1 MIKKGDNMENRFDNE
16 AIIKLREENDALRYR
31 QNEADIYYAKM
42 KELEV
47 YQAELIRLLTQ
58 MEERSEKVVILFEG
72 RDAAGKGSLIG
83 SISQYLNPKHCRTVA
98 LGRPTDEEKSQ
109 WYFQKYIK
117 HFPRGGELVL
127 FDRSW
132 YNRAMVE
139 PVFGFCTHD
148 EYELFL
154 DTVIPFEDSFIKHG
168 TRLIKIYLSVSKEI
182 QNERFERRRTDP
194 LRQWKLS
201 EIDMQAQAMW
211 NDFSQKKRVMLEKTH
226 TPKSPWHIIRSN
238 DKHKARIE
246 AMKLILRELYTQYS
260 ETQIDLKADTS
271 ILVSVEDE
279 LLR

>member
-1 MIKKGDNMENRFDNE
+1 MN
-16 AIIKLREENDALRYR
+16 EENIEKLCEE
-31 QNEADIYYAKM
+31 QNAPHPYHSEAVFYYDKM
-42 KELEV
+42 KELEI
-47 YQAELIRLLTQ
+47 YQAKLVKLLAQ
-58 MEERSEKVVILFEG
+58 IEEKSQKVIVLFEG

-83 SISQYLNPKHCRTVA
+83 SIAQYLNPKHCRSVA

-139 PVFGFCTHD
+139 PVFGFCSQK

-154 DTVIPFEDSFIKHG
+154 DTVTTFEDSFTKHG
-168 TRLIKIYLSVSKEI
+168 THLIKIYLSVNKNI
-182 QNERFERRRTDP
+182 QNERFEKRRTDP

-211 NDFSQKKRVMLEKTH
+211 DEFTEKKRTMLKRTH
-226 TPKSPWHIIRSN
+226 KAESPWHIIRSN

-246 AMKLILRELYTQYS
+246 AMKLLLRELDFQDLDT
-260 ETQIDLKADTS
+260 TVDLKADEN
-271 ILVSVEDE
+271 IFVSVEAE
-279 LLR
+279 ILR

>member
-1 MIKKGDNMENRFDNE
+1 MENTLNKE
-16 AIIKLREENDALRYR
+16 ILSKLQEENDTLRHR
-31 QNEADIYYAKM
+31 QNEADVYYEKM

-47 YQAELIRLLTQ
+47 YQAELIKLLTQ
-58 MEERSEKVVILFEG
+58 LEARSQKVVILFEG

-83 SISQYLNPKHCRTVA
+83 SIAQYLNPKHCRTVA

-117 HFPRGGELVL
+117 HFPRGGEMVL

-139 PVFGFCTHD
+139 PVFGFCSQE

-154 DTVIPFEDSFIKHG
+154 DTVIPFEDSLIKHG
-168 TRLIKIYLSVSKEI
+168 TRLIKIYLSVSKEV

-211 NDFSQKKRVMLEKTH
+211 NDFSQKKRRMLEKTH
-226 TPKSPWHIIRSN
+226 TPESPWHIIRSN

-246 AMKLILRELYTQYS
+246 AMKLILRELYTEES
-260 ETQIDLKADTS
+260 NSQIDLKVDGR

-279 LLR
+279 LFL

>member
-1 MIKKGDNMENRFDNE
+1 MNE
-16 AIIKLREENDALRYR
+16 ETLEKLRKENDALRQYHSDA
-31 QNEADIYYAKM
+31 ELYYSRM

-47 YQAELIRLLTQ
+47 YQAQLVKLLAQ
-58 MEERSEKVVILFEG
+58 IEERSQKVVVLFDG

-83 SISQYLNPKHCRTVA
+83 TIAQYLNPKHCRTVA
-98 LGRPTDEEKSQ
+98 LGRPTEEEKSQ

-139 PVFGFCTHD
+139 PVFGFCTQD

-154 DTVIPFEDSFIKHG
+154 DTVNTFEDSFIKHG
-168 TRLIKIYLSVSKEI
+168 THLIKIYLSVSKEV
-182 QNERFERRRTDP
+182 QNERFEKRRTDP

-211 NDFSQKKRVMLEKTH
+211 DEFTQKKRTMLKRTH
-226 TPKSPWHIIRSN
+226 TPESPWHIIRSD
-238 DKHKARIE
+238 DKHKARVE
-246 AMKLILRELYTQYS
+246 AMKLILRELDFQEEGSTI
-260 ETQIDLKADTS
+260 ELKADES
-271 ILVSVEDE
+271 VLVSVDAE

>member
-1 MIKKGDNMENRFDNE
+1 MVNTNE
-16 AIIKLREENDALRYR
+16 ETITKLREENEILRNRHNDADL
-31 QNEADIYYAKM
+31 YYAKM

-47 YQAELIRLLTQ
+47 YQAKLVRLLTQ
-58 MEERSEKVVILFEG
+58 IEERSQKVVILFEG

-83 SISQYLNPKHCRTVA
+83 SIAQYLNPKHYRIVA

-117 HFPRGGELVL
+117 HFPRGGEMVL

-139 PVFGFCTHD
+139 PVFGFCTQE

-154 DTVIPFEDSFIKHG
+154 DTVIPLEDSFIKHG
-168 TRLIKIYLSVSKEI
+168 THLIKIYLSVSKEV
-182 QNERFERRRTDP
+182 QNERFGRRRIDP

-201 EIDMQAQAMW
+201 EIDMQAQALW
-211 NDFSQKKRVMLEKTH
+211 GEFTQKKIRMLEKTH
-226 TPKSPWHIIRSN
+226 TPESPWHIIRSD

-246 AMKLILRELYTQYS
+246 AMKLILRELYTD
-260 ETQIDLKADTS
+260 EDKNEVDLRADTD
-271 ILVSVEDE
+271 ILVSVEEE

>member
-1 MIKKGDNMENRFDNE
+1 MENELNE
-16 AIIKLREENDALRYR
+16 ETIIKLREENDLLRHR
-31 QNEADIYYAKM
+31 QNEADVYYTKM

-47 YQAELIRLLTQ
+47 YQAELVRLLAH
-58 MEERSEKVVILFEG
+58 MEERSEKVIILFEG

-83 SISQYLNPKHCRTVA
+83 SIAQYLNPKHCRTVA

-117 HFPRGGELVL
+117 HFPRGGEMVL

-139 PVFGFCTHD
+139 PVFGFCTQR

-154 DTVIPFEDSFIKHG
+154 DTVIPFENTFIKHN
-168 TRLIKIYLSVSKEI
+168 THLIKIYLSVSKEI

-211 NDFSQKKRVMLEKTH
+211 GEFSEKKRLMLEKTH
-226 TPKSPWHIIRSN
+226 TPESPWHIIRSD

-246 AMKLILRELYTQYS
+246 AMKLILRELYTHAS
-260 ETQIDLKADTS
+260 DSKIDLKADKR

-279 LLR
+279 LFR

>member
-1 MIKKGDNMENRFDNE
+1 MENTLNKE
-16 AIIKLREENDALRYR
+16 ILSKLQEENDTLRHR
-31 QNEADIYYAKM
+31 QNEADVYYEKM

-47 YQAELIRLLTQ
+47 YQAELIKLLTQ
-58 MEERSEKVVILFEG
+58 LEARSQKVVILFEG

-83 SISQYLNPKHCRTVA
+83 SIAQYLNPKHCRTVA

-117 HFPRGGELVL
+117 HFPRGGEMVL

-139 PVFGFCTHD
+139 PVFGFCSQE

-168 TRLIKIYLSVSKEI
+168 TRLIKIYLSVSKDV

-211 NDFSQKKRVMLEKTH
+211 NDFSQKKRRMLEKTH
-226 TPKSPWHIIRSN
+226 TPESPWHIIRSN

-246 AMKLILRELYTQYS
+246 AMKLILRELYTEES
-260 ETQIDLKADTS
+260 NSQIDLKVDGR

-279 LLR
+279 LFL

>member
-1 MIKKGDNMENRFDNE
+1 MENELNE
-16 AIIKLREENDALRYR
+16 ETIIKLREENDILRHR
-31 QNEADIYYAKM
+31 QNEADVYYTKM

-47 YQAELIRLLTQ
+47 YQAELVRLLAH
-58 MEERSEKVVILFEG
+58 MEERSEKVIILFEG

-83 SISQYLNPKHCRTVA
+83 SIAQYLNPKHCRTVA
-98 LGRPTDEEKSQ
+98 LGRPTEEEKSQ

-117 HFPRGGELVL
+117 HFPRGGEMVL

-139 PVFGFCTHD
+139 PVFGFCTQR

-154 DTVIPFEDSFIKHG
+154 DTVIPFENTFIKHD
-168 TRLIKIYLSVSKEI
+168 THLIKIYLSVSKEI

-211 NDFSQKKRVMLEKTH
+211 GEFSEKKRLMLEKTH
-226 TPKSPWHIIRSN
+226 TPESPWNIIRSD

-246 AMKLILRELYTQYS
+246 AMKLILRELYTHAS
-260 ETQIDLKADTS
+260 DSQIDLKGDKR

-279 LLR
+279 LFR

>member
-1 MIKKGDNMENRFDNE
+1 MEKDFNIE
-16 AIIKLREENDALRYR
+16 IIKLREENDALRNR

-47 YQAELIRLLTQ
+47 YQAELIKLLTH
-58 MEERSEKVVILFEG
+58 MEERSQKVVILFEG

-83 SISQYLNPKHCRTVA
+83 TIAQYLNPKHCRTVA
-98 LGRPTDEEKSQ
+98 LGKPTDEEKSQ

-139 PVFGFCTHD
+139 PVFGFCTHE

-168 TRLIKIYLSVSKEI
+168 TRLIKIYLSVSKDV

-201 EIDMQAQAMW
+201 EIDMQAQVMW
-211 NDFSQKKRVMLEKTH
+211 NEFSKKKRIMLEKTH
-226 TPKSPWHIIRSN
+226 TPSSPWHIIRSD

-246 AMKLILRELYTQYS
+246 AMKLILRELGS
-260 ETQIDLKADTS
+260 LEKDFKIDLTADRNT
-271 ILVSVEDE
+271 LVSIEDE

>member
-1 MIKKGDNMENRFDNE
+1 MENELNE
-16 AIIKLREENDALRYR
+16 ETIIKLREEIDILRHR
-31 QNEADIYYAKM
+31 QNEADVYYAKM

-47 YQAELIRLLTQ
+47 YQAELVRLLAH
-58 MEERSEKVVILFEG
+58 MEERSERVIILFEG

-83 SISQYLNPKHCRTVA
+83 SIAQYLNPKHCRTVA

-117 HFPRGGELVL
+117 HFPRGGEMVL

-139 PVFGFCTHD
+139 PVFGFCTQK

-154 DTVIPFEDSFIKHG
+154 DTVIPFENTFIKHD
-168 TRLIKIYLSVSKEI
+168 THLIKIYLSVSKEI

-211 NDFSQKKRVMLEKTH
+211 GEFSEKKRLMLEKTH
-226 TPKSPWHIIRSN
+226 TPESPWHIIRSD

-246 AMKLILRELYTQYS
+246 AMKLILRELYTHAS
-260 ETQIDLKADTS
+260 DSKIDLKGDKC

-279 LLR
+279 LFR

>member
-1 MIKKGDNMENRFDNE
+1 MEKDLSNE
-16 AIIKLREENDALRYR
+16 IMMLREENDALRHR
-31 QNEADIYYAKM
+31 QNEADVYYAKM

-47 YQAELIRLLTQ
+47 YQAELIKLLAKI
-58 MEERSEKVVILFEG
+58 EEKSEKVVILFEG

-83 SISQYLNPKHCRTVA
+83 TIAQYLNPKHCRTVA
-98 LGRPTDEEKSQ
+98 LGRPTDEERSQ

-117 HFPRGGELVL
+117 HFPKGGELVL

-154 DTVIPFEDSFIKHG
+154 DTVIPFEESFISHG
-168 TRLIKIYLSVSKEI
+168 TCLIKIYLSVSKEI
-182 QNERFERRRTDP
+182 QNERFGRRRTDP

-211 NDFSQKKRVMLEKTH
+211 NEFSTKKRVMLEKTH
-226 TPKSPWHIIRSN
+226 TTSSPWHIIRSD

-246 AMKLILRELYTQYS
+246 AMKLIIRELGFEEEGS
-260 ETQIDLKADTS
+260 QIDLKADSS
-271 ILVSVEDE
+271 ILVSVEEE
-279 LLR
+279 LFR

>member
-1 MIKKGDNMENRFDNE
+1 MKECVLEKEILEY
-16 AIIKLREENDALRYR
+16 LRKENDALRKYHTDAE
-31 QNEADIYYAKM
+31 QYYAKM
-42 KELEV
+42 KELEI
-47 YQAELIRLLTQ
+47 YQAKLVRLLTKI
-58 MEERSEKVVILFEG
+58 EEKSQKVVVLFDG

-83 SISQYLNPKHCRTVA
+83 SIAQYLNPKHCRTVA
-98 LGRPTDEEKSQ
+98 LGRPTEEEKSQ

-139 PVFGFCTHD
+139 PVFGFCTQN

-154 DTVIPFEDSFIKHG
+154 ETVTNFEDSLTRHG
-168 TRLIKIYLSVSKEI
+168 THLIKIYLSVSKEV
-182 QNERFERRRTDP
+182 QNERFEKRRTDP

-211 NDFSQKKRVMLEKTH
+211 SEFSQKKRIMLERTH
-226 TPKSPWHIIRSN
+226 TPESPWHIIRSD

-246 AMKLILRELYTQYS
+246 AMKLILRELDFEEQDSTVY
-260 ETQIDLKADTS
+260 LKADEN
-271 ILVSVEDE
+271 ILVSVEAE

>member
-1 MIKKGDNMENRFDNE
+1 MNE
-16 AIIKLREENDALRYR
+16 ETIEKLRKENDDLRQYHTDA
-31 QNEADIYYAKM
+31 ELYYSKM

-47 YQAELIRLLTQ
+47 YQAQLVKLLTQ
-58 MEERSEKVVILFEG
+58 IEERSQKVVVLFDG

-83 SISQYLNPKHCRTVA
+83 TIAQYLNPKHCRTVA
-98 LGRPTDEEKSQ
+98 LGRPTEEEKSQ

-139 PVFGFCTHD
+139 PVFGFCTQE

-154 DTVIPFEDSFIKHG
+154 NTVNTFEDSFIQHG
-168 TRLIKIYLSVSKEI
+168 THLIKIYLSVSKEV
-182 QNERFERRRTDP
+182 QNERFHKRRNDP

-211 NDFSQKKRVMLEKTH
+211 NEFTQKKRVMLERTH
-226 TPKSPWHIIRSN
+226 TPESPWHIIRSD
-238 DKHKARIE
+238 DKHKARVE
-246 AMKLILRELYTQYS
+246 AMKLILRELDFKVEGST
-260 ETQIDLKADTS
+260 IDLEPDES
-271 ILVSVEDE
+271 ILVSVDTE

>member
-1 MIKKGDNMENRFDNE
+1 MENTLNKEVLD
-16 AIIKLREENDALRYR
+16 KLREENNTLRHR
-31 QNEADIYYAKM
+31 QNEADVYYEKM

-47 YQAELIRLLTQ
+47 YQAELIKLLTQ
-58 MEERSEKVVILFEG
+58 LEARSQKVVILFEG

-83 SISQYLNPKHCRTVA
+83 SIAQYLNPKHCRTVA

-117 HFPRGGELVL
+117 HFPRGGEMVL

-139 PVFGFCTHD
+139 PVFGFCSQE

-154 DTVIPFEDSFIKHG
+154 DTVIPFEDSFMKHG
-168 TRLIKIYLSVSKEI
+168 TRLIKIYLSVTKEV

-211 NDFSQKKRVMLEKTH
+211 NDFSQKKRRMLEKTH
-226 TPKSPWHIIRSN
+226 TPESPWHIIRSD

-246 AMKLILRELYTQYS
+246 AMKLILRELYTEES
-260 ETQIDLKADTS
+260 NSQIDLKVDGRF
-271 ILVSVEDE
+271 LVSVEDE
-279 LLR
+279 LFL

>member
-1 MIKKGDNMENRFDNE
+1 MEQDFNIE
-16 AIIKLREENDALRYR
+16 IMKLREENNRLRQR

-42 KELEV
+42 KELEI
-47 YQAELIRLLTQ
+47 YQAELIKLLTEI
-58 MEERSEKVVILFEG
+58 EEKSQKVIILFEG

-83 SISQYLNPKHCRTVA
+83 TIAQYLNPKHCRTVA
-98 LGRPTDEEKSQ
+98 LGRPTDEERSQ

-117 HFPRGGELVL
+117 HFPKGGELVL

-139 PVFGFCTHD
+139 PVFGFCTAH

-154 DTVIPFEDSFIKHG
+154 NTVIPFEESFIDHG
-168 TRLIKIYLSVSKEI
+168 TRLIKIYLSVSKEM
-182 QNERFERRRTDP
+182 QSERFKRRRNDP

-211 NDFSQKKRVMLEKTH
+211 DDFTEKKKIMLERTH
-226 TPKSPWHIIRSN
+226 TAASPWHIIRSN

-246 AMKLILRELYTQYS
+246 AMKLLLRELDFQEVNS
-260 ETQIDLKADTS
+260 ALDLKADEE
-271 ILVSVEDE
+271 ILVSVDSE
-279 LLR
+279 LSLPTV

>member
-1 MIKKGDNMENRFDNE
+1 MYSQECQVSEESIE
-16 AIIKLREENDALRYR
+16 KLREENAALRQYHS
-31 QNEADIYYAKM
+31 EAENYYANM

-47 YQAELIRLLTQ
+47 YQAKLVKLLTQ
-58 MEERSEKVVILFEG
+58 IEKKSQKVIVLFDG

-83 SISQYLNPKHCRTVA
+83 SISQYLNPKHCRSVA
-98 LGRPTDEEKSQ
+98 LGRPTEEEKSQ

-139 PVFGFCTHD
+139 PVFGFCTQE

-154 DTVIPFEDSFIKHG
+154 NTVNQFENSFIQHG
-168 TRLIKIYLSVSKEI
+168 THLIKIYLSVSKEV
-182 QNERFERRRTDP
+182 QNERFEKRRTDP

-211 NDFSQKKRVMLEKTH
+211 SDFTEKKRVMLKRTH
-226 TPKSPWHIIRSN
+226 TIESPWHIIRSDN
-238 DKHKARIE
+238 KHKARIE
-246 AMKLILRELYTQYS
+246 AMKLILRELDFQEENSTV
-260 ETQIDLKADTS
+260 DLKPDTS
-271 ILVSVEDE
+271 ILVPIEAE

>member
-1 MIKKGDNMENRFDNE
+1 MEKDFSNEIMKLRQENE
-16 AIIKLREENDALRYR
+16 ALRHR

-47 YQAELIRLLTQ
+47 YQAELIKLLTK

-83 SISQYLNPKHCRTVA
+83 SIAQYLNPKHCRTVA
-98 LGRPTDEEKSQ
+98 LGRPTDEERSQ

-139 PVFGFCTHD
+139 PVFGFCTRD

-154 DTVIPFEDSFIKHG
+154 DTVIPLEDSFIKHG
-168 TRLIKIYLSVSKEI
+168 TRLIKIYLSVSKEV
-182 QNERFERRRTDP
+182 QNERFKRRRTDP

-211 NDFSQKKRVMLEKTH
+211 HEFTQKKKLMLEKTH
-226 TPKSPWHIIRSN
+226 TPSSPWHVIRSN

-246 AMKLILRELYTQYS
+246 AMKLILRELCSQEDS
-260 ETQIDLKADTS
+260 QINLKADTD

>member
-1 MIKKGDNMENRFDNE
+1 MENTLNKE
-16 AIIKLREENDALRYR
+16 VLNKLQEENDTLRHR
-31 QNEADIYYAKM
+31 QNEADVYYEKM

-47 YQAELIRLLTQ
+47 YQAELIKLLTQ
-58 MEERSEKVVILFEG
+58 LEARSQKVVILFEG

-83 SISQYLNPKHCRTVA
+83 SIAQYLNPKHCRTVA

-117 HFPRGGELVL
+117 HFPRGGEMVL

-139 PVFGFCTHD
+139 PVFGFCSQE

-168 TRLIKIYLSVSKEI
+168 TRLIKIYLSVSKDV

-211 NDFSQKKRVMLEKTH
+211 NDFSQKKRRMLEKTH
-226 TPKSPWHIIRSN
+226 TPDSPWHIIRSD

-246 AMKLILRELYTQYS
+246 AMKLILRELYTEES
-260 ETQIDLKADTS
+260 NSQIDLKVDGR

-279 LLR
+279 LFL

>member
-1 MIKKGDNMENRFDNE
+1 MQEEDILETLRKENNE
-16 AIIKLREENDALRYR
+16 LRLH
-31 QNEADIYYAKM
+31 QSEAQQYYVKM
-42 KELEV
+42 KELES
-47 YQAELIRLLTQ
+47 YQAKLVKLLTQ
-58 MEERSEKVVILFEG
+58 IEKKSQKVVVLFDG

-83 SISQYLNPKHCRTVA
+83 TIAQYLNPKHCRSVA

-139 PVFGFCTHD
+139 PVFGFCTQN

-154 DTVIPFEDSFIKHG
+154 DTVNTFEDSFIRHD
-168 TRLIKIYLSVSKEI
+168 TRLIKIYLSVSKEV
-182 QNERFERRRTDP
+182 QNERFKKRRTDP

-211 NDFSQKKRVMLEKTH
+211 AEFTQKKRIMLERTH
-226 TPKSPWHIIRSN
+226 TPESPWHIIRSD

-246 AMKLILRELYTQYS
+246 VMKLILRELDFVDDNSTV
-260 ETQIDLKADTS
+260 DLKADDS

-279 LLR
+279 LSP

>member
-1 MIKKGDNMENRFDNE
+1 MHEE
-16 AIIKLREENDALRYR
+16 IIEKLRKENELLR
-31 QNEADIYYAKM
+31 QTHTEADLYYAKM
-42 KELEV
+42 KELEI
-47 YQAELIRLLTQ
+47 YQAQLVKLLTEI
-58 MEERSEKVVILFEG
+58 EEKSQKVIVLFEG

-83 SISQYLNPKHCRTVA
+83 SIAQYLNPKHCRSVA
-98 LGRPTDEEKSQ
+98 LGKPTDEERSQ

-139 PVFGFCTHD
+139 PVFGFCTQN

-154 DTVIPFEDSFIKHG
+154 DTVTNFEDSFTKHG

-182 QNERFERRRTDP
+182 QNERFEKRRTDP

-211 NDFSQKKRVMLEKTH
+211 NEFTQKNRIMLERTH
-226 TPKSPWHIIRSN
+226 TPESPWHIIRSN

-246 AMKLILRELYTQYS
+246 AMKLILRELDFQVEDSTV
-260 ETQIDLKADTS
+260 DLKADEN
-271 ILVSVEDE
+271 ILVSVEAE
-279 LLR
+279 ILG

>member
-1 MIKKGDNMENRFDNE
+1 MANTNE
-16 AIIKLREENDALRYR
+16 EIILQLREENRILRDR
-31 QNEADIYYAKM
+31 QNEADVYYAKM

-47 YQAELIRLLTQ
+47 YQAKLVKLLTQ
-58 MEERSEKVVILFEG
+58 IEERSQKVVILFEG

-83 SISQYLNPKHCRTVA
+83 SIAQYLNPKHYRTVA
-98 LGRPTDEEKSQ
+98 LGKPTDEEKSQ
-109 WYFQKYIK
+109 WYFQRYIK
-117 HFPRGGELVL
+117 HFPKGGEMVL

-139 PVFGFCTHD
+139 PVFGFCTQE

-154 DTVIPFEDSFIKHG
+154 ETVIPFEDSFIKHG
-168 TRLIKIYLSVSKEI
+168 THLIKIYLSVSKEV

-211 NDFSQKKRVMLEKTH
+211 GDFTQKKRRMLEATH
-226 TPKSPWHIIRSN
+226 TPESPWHIIRSD

-246 AMKLILRELYTQYS
+246 AMKLILRELYADEEES
-260 ETQIDLKADTS
+260 GLDLQADEDV
-271 ILVSVEDE
+271 LVSVEEE
-279 LLR
+279 LFR

>member
-1 MIKKGDNMENRFDNE
+1 MKEIIMENTLE
-16 AIIKLREENDALRYR
+16 KEIIAQLREENNELKSR
-31 QNEADIYYAKM
+31 QNEADIYYSKM

-47 YQAELIRLLTQ
+47 YQAELIKLLTHL
-58 MEERSEKVVILFEG
+58 EERSEKVVILFEG

-83 SISQYLNPKHCRTVA
+83 SIAQYLNPKHCRTVA

-117 HFPRGGELVL
+117 HFPRGGEMVL

-139 PVFGFCTHD
+139 PVFGFCTNE
-148 EYELFL
+148 EYKLFL

-168 TRLIKIYLSVSKEI
+168 THLIKIYLSVSKEV
-182 QNERFERRRTDP
+182 QNERFDRRRTDP

-211 NDFSQKKRVMLEKTH
+211 NDFTQKKIHMLEKTH
-226 TPKSPWHIIRSN
+226 TSESPWHIIRSD

-246 AMKLILRELYTQYS
+246 AMKLILRELYIPEFES
-260 ETQIDLKADTS
+260 EADLKADNDV
-271 ILVSVEDE
+271 LVSVEEE
-279 LLR
+279 LFR

>member
-1 MIKKGDNMENRFDNE
+1 MENRMDEETIN
-16 AIIKLREENDALRYR
+16 KLREENAILRNR
-31 QNEADIYYAKM
+31 HNEADAYYAKM

-47 YQAELIRLLTQ
+47 YQAKLVKLLTQ
-58 MEERSEKVVILFEG
+58 IEERSQKVVILFEG

-83 SISQYLNPKHCRTVA
+83 SIAQYLNPKHCRTVA
-98 LGRPTDEEKSQ
+98 LGKPTDEERSQ

-117 HFPRGGELVL
+117 HFPRGGEMVL

-139 PVFGFCTHD
+139 PVFRFCTQE

-168 TRLIKIYLSVSKEI
+168 THLIKIYLSVSKEV
-182 QNERFERRRTDP
+182 QSERFERRRTDP

-211 NDFSQKKRVMLEKTH
+211 SDFSQKKRRMLEATH
-226 TPKSPWHIIRSN
+226 TSESPWHIIRSD

-246 AMKLILRELYTQYS
+246 AMKLILRELYTFENES
-260 ETQIDLKADTS
+260 MIDLKADER
-271 ILVSVEDE
+271 ILVSIEDE

>member
-1 MIKKGDNMENRFDNE
+1 MHEEMIE
-16 AIIKLREENDALRYR
+16 KLRKENALLR
-31 QNEADIYYAKM
+31 QTHTEADIYYAKM
-42 KELEV
+42 KELEI
-47 YQAELIRLLTQ
+47 YQAQLVKLLTHI
-58 MEERSEKVVILFEG
+58 EEKSQKVIVLFEG

-83 SISQYLNPKHCRTVA
+83 SIAQYLNPKHCRSVA
-98 LGRPTDEEKSQ
+98 LGKPTDEERSQ

-139 PVFGFCTHD
+139 PVFGFCTQS

-154 DTVIPFEDSFIKHG
+154 DTVTNFEDSFIRHG
-168 TRLIKIYLSVSKEI
+168 THLIKIYLSVSKEI
-182 QNERFERRRTDP
+182 QNERFEKRRTDP

-211 NDFSQKKRVMLEKTH
+211 NEFTQKKRIMLERTH
-226 TPKSPWHIIRSN
+226 TPESPWHIIRSN

-246 AMKLILRELYTQYS
+246 AMKLILRELDFKEQDS
-260 ETQIDLKADTS
+260 SVDLKADEN
-271 ILVSVEDE
+271 ILVSVEAE
-279 LLR
+279 ILG

>member
-1 MIKKGDNMENRFDNE
+1 VEKDLSIELM
-16 AIIKLREENDALRYR
+16 KLREENEALRYR
-31 QNEADIYYAKM
+31 QNEADVYYARM

-47 YQAELIRLLTQ
+47 YQAELIKLLTRI
-58 MEERSEKVVILFEG
+58 EERSEKVIILFEG

-83 SISQYLNPKHCRTVA
+83 TIAQYLNPKHCRTVA
-98 LGRPTDEEKSQ
+98 LGRPTDEERSQ

-117 HFPRGGELVL
+117 HFPKGGELVL

-154 DTVIPFEDSFIKHG
+154 DTVISFEESFIRHG

-182 QNERFERRRTDP
+182 QSERFKRRRNDP

-211 NDFSQKKRVMLEKTH
+211 NEFTIKKKVMLEETH
-226 TPKSPWHIIRSN
+226 TPSSPWHIIRSS

-246 AMKLILRELYTQYS
+246 AMKLILREFEFDQEDST
-260 ETQIDLKADTS
+260 IDLKADNS
-271 ILVSVEDE
+271 VLISVEEE
-279 LLR
+279 LIR

>member
-1 MIKKGDNMENRFDNE
+1 MENTLNKE
-16 AIIKLREENDALRYR
+16 LLNKLQEENDALRNR
-31 QNEADIYYAKM
+31 QNEADEYYAKM

-47 YQAELIRLLTQ
+47 YQAELIKLLSLI
-58 MEERSEKVVILFEG
+58 EERSQKVVILFEG

-117 HFPRGGELVL
+117 HFPRGGEMVL

-139 PVFGFCTHD
+139 PVFGFCTQE

-168 TRLIKIYLSVSKEI
+168 IHLIKIYLSVSKEV
-182 QNERFERRRTDP
+182 QNERFGRRRTDP

-211 NDFSQKKRVMLEKTH
+211 NDFTQKKRRMLEKTH
-226 TPKSPWHIIRSN
+226 TPESPWHIIRSN

-246 AMKLILRELYTQYS
+246 AMKLILRELYAHNRGES
-260 ETQIDLKADTS
+260 QIDLKADER